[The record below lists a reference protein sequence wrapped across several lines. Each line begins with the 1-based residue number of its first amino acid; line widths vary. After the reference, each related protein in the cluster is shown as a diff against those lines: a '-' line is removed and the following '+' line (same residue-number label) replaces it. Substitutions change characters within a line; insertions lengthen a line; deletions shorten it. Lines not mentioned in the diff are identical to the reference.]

1 MDQRRLAL
9 SEKVEGDATLI
20 PYGRRIR
27 MAVGVAGHCSMAS
40 SLSGTTAANGIV
52 IVAQRPTPD
61 REAPVHVITNVQ
73 NQTRSPA
80 ILTVIEREERRPMAS
95 MTQDQTKNLREWRS
109 RPQAPILGLLA
120 ASLIVGLAIATS
132 GALSKAVNGVG
143 GALWIVTAVTLG
155 LRLRHERRAPRYAA
169 YAFVLTLSLV
179 LLIKPSDLVWA
190 AIGFAVAGTL
200 IGIEARPRQVEW
212 AAFLAA
218 IWLPTHLLVAISR
231 VIVRSVRGL
240 PANVRTDPPP
250 TAALVPFA
258 MVLCALI
265 GSQIAAAIRAKQNP
279 AG

>member
-1 MDQRRLAL
+1 MDQRRFAL

-20 PYGRRIR
+20 PYGRRVRI
-27 MAVGVAGHCSMAS
+27 AVGAAGHCSMAS
-40 SLSGTTAANGIV
+40 SLPGTTAADRIV
-52 IVAQRPTPD
+52 IVAQRLRSHRD
-61 REAPVHVITNVQ
+61 ASVHVITNVRDE
-73 NQTRSPA
+73 TRSPV

-95 MTQDQTKNLREWRS
+95 MTRDQTKNLREWWS
-109 RPQAPILGLLA
+109 RPGAPILGLLA

-132 GALSKAVNGVG
+132 GALSKVVNGVG
-143 GALWIVTAVTLG
+143 GVLWIVAAVTLSLH
-155 LRLRHERRAPRYAA
+155 LRRERRAPRYAA

-179 LLIKPSDLVWA
+179 LLVKPSDLVWA

-200 IGIEARPRQVEW
+200 IGIEARARQMEW

-231 VIVRSVRGL
+231 VIARSVRGL